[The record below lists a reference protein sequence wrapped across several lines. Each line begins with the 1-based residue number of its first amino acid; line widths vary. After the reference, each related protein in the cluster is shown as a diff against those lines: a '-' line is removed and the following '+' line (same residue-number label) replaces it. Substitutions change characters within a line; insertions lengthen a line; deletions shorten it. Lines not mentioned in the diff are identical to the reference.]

1 MLPNTKERSDTTFL
15 QRKQNFMNIQLT
27 SKSFNSICYNCEA
40 KHCNALRG
48 ILDCFLEAQ
57 IFTFLD
63 ASK

>member
-40 KHCNALRG
+40 KNCNALRG
-48 ILDCFLEAQ
+48 ILGCFLEAQ